1 MATTKKTT
9 TTKTTKTTATTV
21 DSHVTKVEAARTA
34 VMERLHQGQ
43 EAAVVAAERLGAT
56 LERVIPAPV
65 LPVVGTVQ
73 KVVVSNVEFAAALAR
88 SQADFAIKVAKAVL
102 PTD

>member
-1 MATTKKTT
+1 MATSKKTT
-9 TTKTTKTTATTV
+9 TTTTTTTTATA
-21 DSHVTKVEAARTA
+21 TKVEAARSA

-43 EAAVVAAERLGAT
+43 DAAVVAAERLGAT

-65 LPVVGTVQ
+65 LPMVGTVH

-88 SQADFAIKVAKAVL
+88 NQADFAIKVAKAVL

>member
-9 TTKTTKTTATTV
+9 NQVA
-21 DSHVTKVEAARTA
+21 SEAATSTVNKAHAAHSA

-102 PTD
+102 PAD